1 MFLYKITPAERPRK
15 LPGEHTLHWPGQTRM
30 RTEAD
35 GFLGAELSLLRLG
48 CHTHPREVLYYY
60 SDLENRYTCLLPTE
74 PVAGKVLLF
83 PHPSLPCQVLGG
95 SCYKLVLENHVVT
108 KYNQEESQ
116 GLIIP
121 KPPRYNT
128 QVTRAPKTH
137 TRRHKTILS
146 SFSIIPRVLNRNCSG
161 GWAQSCKKQW
171 GCERVFLPQTL
182 TRHHFY

>member
-1 MFLYKITPAERPRK
+1 MSHPEQTSQCCVRHSPSLPSTVGWASLPVVPR
-15 LPGEHTLHWPGQTRM
+15 
-30 RTEAD
+30 D
-35 GFLGAELSLLRLG
+35 
-48 CHTHPREVLYYY
+48 VLYYY
-60 SDLENRYTCLLPTE
+60 SDLENRKYL

-83 PHPSLPCQVLGG
+83 PHPPLPCQVLGG

-161 GWAQSCKKQW
+161 GWAQSCKK
-171 GCERVFLPQTL
+171 
-182 TRHHFY
+182 